1 MSDSPSAG
9 QLALIFAATAV
20 FVVGGGS
27 SLMRLRTE
35 RVAAAGRDSSG
46 RGSENLRVLSK
57 VCMYVGVLLCMAVLA
72 WHGFARGTWRP
83 LEDNFE
89 ALVSLAFLL
98 TLFVAYT
105 QRTHPLRG
113 LDWFMM
119 PIVVLLLL
127 LAAVFGKT
135 KPHAYLDTTW
145 SLVHVSASFGG
156 FVLFA
161 IAGSVGGLYLYVN
174 RRLRNKRLVPGQGFG
189 SLERLEHLTLVFVTL
204 GFALLTIGLVTGLV
218 RVLEPHG
225 RNSLGPEWYRNPK
238 VWLTFIAWCVY
249 ALVLHSPINP
259 AFRGKRMAFLS
270 VIGFVLMIG
279 TFVAVQF
286 MPAH

>member
-1 MSDSPSAG
+1 MPDIPSAG
-9 QLALIFAATAV
+9 QLALVFAAIFA
-20 FVVGGGS
+20 FVIGGGM
-27 SLMRLRTE
+27 SLLRLRAE
-35 RVAAAGRDSSG
+35 RLAPSRGEPDGR
-46 RGSENLRVLSK
+46 RSEKLRVFSK
-57 VCMYVGVLLCMAVLA
+57 VCMYAGVLLCAGVLA
-72 WHGFARGTWRP
+72 WHGIARGTWRP

-98 TLFVAYT
+98 TIFVAYI
-105 QRTHPLRG
+105 QRSHPLRG
-113 LDWFMM
+113 LDWFIM
-119 PIVVLLLL
+119 PIVVLLLI
-127 LAAVFGKT
+127 LAAIFGRT

-145 SLVHVSASFGG
+145 SLVHVTASFGG

-174 RRLRNKRLVPGQGFG
+174 RRLRSKRLVPGQGFG

-204 GFALLTIGLVTGLV
+204 GFALLTVGLVTGLV

-225 RNSLGPEWYRNPK
+225 RNSLGPEWYRNAK
-238 VWLTFIAWCVY
+238 VWLTFIAWVVY

-270 VIGFVLMIG
+270 VLGFMLMIG

-286 MPAH
+286 MPTR

>member
-1 MSDSPSAG
+1 MPDVPSAG
-9 QLALIFAATAV
+9 QLALLFAAIAV
-20 FVVGGGS
+20 FLLGGFL
-27 SLMRLRTE
+27 SLMRLRAE
-35 RVAAAGRDSSG
+35 RLATGRRDVSG
-46 RGSENLRVLSK
+46 QKSETLRIVSK
-57 VCMYVGVLLCMAVLA
+57 ACMYMGLLLCVGVLA
-72 WHGFARGTWRP
+72 WHGFARGTLRP

-89 ALVSLAFLL
+89 ALVSLAFFL

-105 QRTHPLRG
+105 QRAHPLRG
-113 LDWFMM
+113 LDWFIM
-119 PIVVLLLL
+119 PTVVLLLL

-161 IAGSVGGLYLYVN
+161 IAGAVGGLYLYVN
-174 RRLRNKRLVPGQGFG
+174 RRLRSKRLVPGQGFG
-189 SLERLEHLTLVFVTL
+189 SLERLEHLTLVTVTL

-238 VWLTFIAWCVY
+238 VWLTFIAWGVY

-270 VIGFVLMIG
+270 VVGFVLMIG

-286 MPAH
+286 MPAR